1 MTAID
6 QSNANQN
13 KHDNQPVK
21 FDMIYFTL
29 ASEGLV
35 LYDLFDTIE
44 KTRQPGAVASL
55 YYYIILDKPGK
66 A

>member
-35 LYDLFDTIE
+35 LLFIMQDPILL
-44 KTRQPGAVASL
+44 AST
-55 YYYIILDKPGK
+55 LDESPRGRR
-66 A
+66 

>member
-21 FDMIYFTL
+21 FDMIYFAL
-29 ASEGLV
+29 ASERLV
-35 LYDLFDTIE
+35 LLFMMQDPILL
-44 KTRQPGAVASL
+44 AST
-55 YYYIILDKPGK
+55 LDEPV
-66 A
+66 

>member
-35 LYDLFDTIE
+35 LLFMMQDPILL
-44 KTRQPGAVASL
+44 AST
-55 YYYIILDKPGK
+55 LDESPRGRR
-66 A
+66 

>member
-35 LYDLFDTIE
+35 LY
-44 KTRQPGAVASL
+44 
-55 YYYIILDKPGK
+55 YYIWASINRFQNRLGIGDSQVKIK
-66 A
+66 DQA

>member
-44 KTRQPGAVASL
+44 KTRQPGAVASN
-55 YYYIILDKPGK
+55 II
-66 A
+66 

>member
-35 LYDLFDTIE
+35 LLFMMQDPILLPST
-44 KTRQPGAVASL
+44 
-55 YYYIILDKPGK
+55 LDKSPRGHC
-66 A
+66 

>member
-13 KHDNQPVK
+13 KHDNQPVM

-29 ASEGLV
+29 ASKGLV
-35 LYDLFDTIE
+35 LLFIMQDPILL
-44 KTRQPGAVASL
+44 AST
-55 YYYIILDKPGK
+55 LDESPRGRR
-66 A
+66 